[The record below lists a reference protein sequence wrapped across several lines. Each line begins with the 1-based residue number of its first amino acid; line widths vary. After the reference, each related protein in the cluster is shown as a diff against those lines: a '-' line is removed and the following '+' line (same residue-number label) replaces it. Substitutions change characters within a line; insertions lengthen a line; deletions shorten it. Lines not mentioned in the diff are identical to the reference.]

1 MISADIMDRISPWL
15 QRWSLGNLDTSEPW
29 LAGMSL
35 RSFSS
40 DEHLIQC
47 GQHSD
52 TLYLLDSGLVRLYY
66 ITPDGKER
74 NKAFYRAGQI
84 TGAVSAAMTGTTAP
98 FSIQCLEPV
107 DAICCSFNALSLA
120 TDRQPG
126 LARLNRELLSEAF
139 IRNEQREAMLLTCN
153 AEQRYQWLL
162 DNEADLLQRVPQF
175 HIASYLGIDP
185 VSLSRLKKK
194 LNQ

>member
-1 MISADIMDRISPWL
+1 MTSPDIMDRIAPWLERWSLSGLDTNEPWL
-15 QRWSLGNLDTSEPW
+15 QS
-29 LAGMSL
+29 MSL
-35 RSFSS
+35 RTFDS
-40 DEHLIQC
+40 DDHLVRC
-47 GQHSD
+47 GEHSD
-52 TLYLLDSGLVRLYY
+52 TLYLLDRGLVRLYY

-74 NKAFYRAGQI
+74 NKAFYRSGQI
-84 TGAVSAAMTGTTAP
+84 TGPVSAAMTGTAAP

-107 DAICCSFNALSLA
+107 EAVCCSFSTLSGA
-120 TDRQPG
+120 TDHHPG
-126 LARLNRELLSEAF
+126 LARLNLELLSEAF

-175 HIASYLGIDP
+175 HIASYLGIDA

-194 LNQ
+194 IKQ

>member
-1 MISADIMDRISPWL
+1 MDRISPWL
-15 QRWSLGNLDTSEPW
+15 ERWSLSGLDISEPW
-29 LAGMSL
+29 LASMSL
-35 RSFSS
+35 QSFDSE
-40 DEHLIQC
+40 EHLVRC
-47 GQHSD
+47 GEHSD
-52 TLYLLDSGLVRLYY
+52 TLYLLDNGLVRLYY

-74 NKAFYRAGQI
+74 NKAFYRAGQV
-84 TGAVSAAMTGTTAP
+84 TGAVSAAMTGSAAP

-107 DAICCSFNALSLA
+107 EALCCSFKALSRA
-120 TDRQPG
+120 SDQQPG

-162 DNEADLLQRVPQF
+162 DNESDLVQRLPQF
-175 HIASYLGIDP
+175 HIASYLGIDA

-194 LNQ
+194 IKQ

>member
-1 MISADIMDRISPWL
+1 MDRISPWL
-15 QRWSLGNLDTSEPW
+15 KRWSLSDLDPSEPW
-29 LAGMSL
+29 LQSMSL
-35 RSFSS
+35 RSFDS
-40 DEHLIQC
+40 DDHMVRC
-47 GQHSD
+47 GEYSD

-66 ITPDGKER
+66 VTPDGKER

-84 TGAVSAAMTGTTAP
+84 TGAVSAAMTRTTAP

-107 DAICCSFNALSLA
+107 AAVCCSFSALSGA
-120 TDRQPG
+120 TKHHPG
-126 LARLNRELLSEAF
+126 LAGLNRELLSEAF

-162 DNEADLLQRVPQF
+162 NNEADLLQRVPQF
-175 HIASYLGIDP
+175 HIASYLGIDA

-194 LNQ
+194 IKE